1 MNVCLENF
9 GPYWTSASDQS
20 AAEGLINLKKKN
32 PALSS
37 SALWYLFHLAVGVS
51 SEDA

>member
-1 MNVCLENF
+1 MDVCLENF
-9 GPYWTSASDQS
+9 GPYWTWASDQS
-20 AAEGLINLKKKN
+20 AAEGLINLKKK

>member
-20 AAEGLINLKKKN
+20 AAEGLINLKKKSRFRQLG
-32 PALSS
+32 PLVSLPLSCRC
-37 SALWYLFHLAVGVS
+37 VI
-51 SEDA
+51 